1 LLLKYWYSSSGLE
14 NRLNV
19 KRILLVTDDFAMTD
33 ELTFFLQHSGFQ
45 VMSTNE
51 GHHALAE
58 LHRGSPDLIVIHETN
73 HKLNGDELC
82 IRMRELSDVPIIVI
96 GQGQEDASGVV
107 MLEMGADAYLT
118 SPLNPR
124 ELLARIRSLLRRSLA
139 SKAT

>member
-1 LLLKYWYSSSGLE
+1 M
-14 NRLNV
+14 
-19 KRILLVTDDFAMTD
+19 TDDFAMTD

-58 LHRGSPDLIVIHETN
+58 LHRGSPDLIVIHENN
-73 HKLNGDELC
+73 HKLNGDDLC
-82 IRMRELSDVPIIVI
+82 IRMRELSDVPIIVL
-96 GQGQEDASGVV
+96 GQDQEEAAGVE

-124 ELLARIRSLLRRSLA
+124 ELLARIRSLLRRGLA

>member
-1 LLLKYWYSSSGLE
+1 M
-14 NRLNV
+14 
-19 KRILLVTDDFAMTD
+19 TDDFAMTD

-51 GHHALAE
+51 GQHALAE
-58 LHRGSPDLIVIHETN
+58 LHRGPLDLIVIHENN

-96 GQGQEDASGVV
+96 GQGQEEAAGVV

-118 SPLNPR
+118 SPLNSR
-124 ELLARIRSLLRRSLA
+124 SLLARIRSLLRRSLA